1 MVLPTTPGCL
11 VCVNH
16 LVVEDMTGR
25 GGQLARLVHLSCL
38 SRIVRCEQRFFNEKR
53 DFCSSKS
60 KQAKG
65 GDERLELGNDRLL
78 DSTRSRFGSSIDLLL
93 SSIGYHN
100 RSNQRV
106 LCFFGVLGAIQLL

>member
-1 MVLPTTPGCL
+1 
-11 VCVNH
+11 
-16 LVVEDMTGR
+16 MTGR
-25 GGQLARLVHLSCL
+25 GGQLARLGLLFV
-38 SRIVRCEQRFFNEKR
+38 
-53 DFCSSKS
+53 KS